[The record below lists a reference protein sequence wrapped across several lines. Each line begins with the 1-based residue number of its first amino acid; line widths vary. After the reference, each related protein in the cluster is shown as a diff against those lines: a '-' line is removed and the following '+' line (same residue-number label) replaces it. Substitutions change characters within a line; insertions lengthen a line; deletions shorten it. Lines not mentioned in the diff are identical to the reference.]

1 MGAVLNGGDQTK
13 YTNKVFVGRLES
25 YVIRMEK

>member
-13 YTNKVFVGRLES
+13 YTRNTSVGLI